1 MPSEPTIDEP
11 ARSLPVTGACDVVV
25 AGGGIAGVAAAVAA
39 ARCGVSVCL
48 IDKACALGGLATL
61 GNVVVW
67 LPLCDGRGR
76 QVVGGLAEEMLKLSV
91 EDLARDDPAA
101 RFKGIP
107 ACWLPGGDLE
117 ERRSVRYRV
126 DFNPSSY
133 LLALEKLVTDAG
145 VTVSYDTRLCALN
158 RDGHRISHVIV
169 ENKSGRSALA
179 CRTLIDAT
187 GDADVC
193 YLAGEETES
202 LDTNVLCGWFYRL
215 HDDGLHLDQLS
226 NRYSPYALAEGA
238 SGPLFRGDDAQQ
250 VTAHLLETRT
260 LIREKLD
267 RLRAEAPD
275 DNIQIL
281 TPPTIAC
288 FRMTRRLVGSFSLGE
303 RHMHRWF
310 DDAVGLTGDW
320 RKRGPVYALPYRSL
334 CGVHTRNLLS
344 AGRCF
349 SADTTVWD
357 TTRAIPTCAATGEAV
372 GAAAALA
379 VKHSRADTHDLSVPD
394 LQRHLR
400 EQGVI
405 LDPRHVEPLPED
417 LDTP

>member
-1 MPSEPTIDEP
+1 MANGSTIEEPGRT
-11 ARSLPVTGACDVVV
+11 LPVTGTYDVVV

-39 ARCGVSVCL
+39 VRCGVSVCL
-48 IDKACALGGLATL
+48 LDKACALGGLATL
-61 GNVVVW
+61 GNVIVW

-91 EDLARDDPAA
+91 ADLVRDNPAA

-107 ACWLPGGDLE
+107 SCWLPGGDAQ

-126 DFNPSSY
+126 DFNPASY

-145 VTVSYDTRLCALN
+145 VTVSYDTRLCAL
-158 RDGHRISHVIV
+158 HRESDRVTHVIV
-169 ENKSGRSALA
+169 ENKSGRQAIA
-179 CRTLIDAT
+179 CGTVVDAT

-193 YLAGEETES
+193 HLAGEETES

-215 HDDGLHLDQLS
+215 QEDGLHLDQLS
-226 NRYSPYALAEGA
+226 NAYSPYAVAEGTT
-238 SGPLFRGDDAQQ
+238 GPLFRGDDAEQ
-250 VTAHLLETRT
+250 VTAHILETRK

-267 RLRAEAPD
+267 RLRGEDPD
-275 DNIQIL
+275 RDIQIM
-281 TPPTIAC
+281 TPPTIPC
-288 FRMTRRLVGSFSLGE
+288 FRMTRRLVGAFSLGE

-320 RKRGPVYALPYRSL
+320 RKRGPVYALPFRSL
-334 CGVHTRNLLS
+334 RGDRTHNLLV

-357 TTRAIPTCAATGEAV
+357 ATRAIPTCAATGEAV

-379 VKHSRADTHDLSVPD
+379 VKDSGGDAHALSVRA
-394 LQRHLR
+394 LQQHLR
-400 EQGVI
+400 MQGVI
-405 LDPRHVEPLPED
+405 LDPAHVKPLPEEIQSR
-417 LDTP
+417 